1 MKTFIGILM
10 VVFALNVSAQSNTEM
25 LKHYEAYY
33 SQMKKQGDVQGVIN
47 ALTHLNL
54 LSPSQ
59 ARTDTLAVLY
69 MNDGR
74 HIQALNT
81 IGIEKNENDSDMA
94 VEVKAVCLQA
104 INQTERAIEQFEEL
118 FRRSP
123 NPMIAYELADL
134 KTQANDLP
142 GATTHITYGIA
153 NSGDEVLRTFYEA
166 QAPYQ
171 VPIKAAFT
179 YLKGLVKFREDP
191 KANIDAAVAIMD
203 EALAIAPGFNLASI
217 SKDALIAQKNAPQ
230 KED

>member
-1 MKTFIGILM
+1 M
-10 VVFALNVSAQSNTEM
+10 VFMALSVNAQSNSEL

-33 SQMKKQGDVQGVIN
+33 EQMKKQGDVQGVIN

-54 LSPSQ
+54 LAPNQ
-59 ARTDTLAVLY
+59 ARKDTLAILY
-69 MNDGR
+69 MNDGQ

-104 INQTERAIEQFEEL
+104 LNQTERAIEQFEEL

-123 NPMIAYELADL
+123 NPLIAYELADL
-134 KTQANDLP
+134 KTQLNDLA
-142 GATTHITYGIA
+142 GASTNITYGIA
-153 NSGDEVLRTFYEA
+153 NSNNEIMRTFYES

-191 KANIDAAVAIMD
+191 KANIDAAVAILD
-203 EALAIAPGFNLASI
+203 EALQIAPEFNLATI
-217 SKDALIAQKNAPQ
+217 SKNALLAQKEAAQ
-230 KED
+230 KQD